1 MGRGRERKRKIE
13 RWKEREIA
21 DHRNPAMGENYSV
34 LEKLREIEREM
45 GELEKTREM
54 DITSPSL
61 GEWML
66 EREKKIEREMGELEK
81 QIQRFEW
88 EMGENYSILEKLN
101 HLMISKACNLTAD
114 QVDHIDSF
122 YHRLRFLTIILKDMD
137 EKQQQQHELNYEAE
151 NLPMQIYYVICKT
164 RQLIRSF
171 DVEVP
176 GQRDSYNNGDNFFHS
191 LIGTNIMEEIKPIE
205 AKVVQFYDQINQIQL
220 LQDAK
225 SFNDGVHSSVSM
237 SMENRTMVEEEI
249 TVGFDDEALTI
260 KELLAGGKKQ
270 LQMISIVG
278 MPGLGKTTLATKLYN
293 DPYITHYFHIRAWT
307 YASQLPRKTDML
319 LDILRSL
326 NVDEI
331 ENMTNE
337 KLGEKLY
344 KQLKGKRY
352 LIVIDDLWDIGAW
365 VDLKTYFPNDN
376 NGSRVMFTSRLK
388 EMAMHASPD
397 CHPHCLRFLTEEE
410 SWELL
415 QRKVFQNES
424 CPPELIEIGKQIM
437 KKCEG
442 LPLAIVIIAG
452 LLAKNIK
459 TQESWIQ
466 VAQSV
471 SSYIVSDPNQYLD
484 TLALSYNQ
492 LPRHLKPCFLYL
504 GAFPEDREIPVQELI
519 WLWIAEGFIQKRG
532 QKSLEEVAE
541 DYLMDLIQRSLVIVA
556 QKRLDGRIKACRMH
570 DLLRDLCLK
579 KARENNFLQWTHNY
593 KDASPSSSSNY
604 ETNNPRHLCILSYFG
619 PRFDH
624 ILLQAYAPTV
634 QSLLCFRHEFKEI
647 ICFDDSLLGDMCSF
661 ICWTFKLLRVLQ
673 TCYHYAFFP
682 RELTQLVNLRYLAIN
697 LRGSCELPPSISN
710 LSNLE
715 TLIMNS
721 EWKSIYVILPCDVW
735 KIPKLRHLYAKGQ
748 AKYAF
753 LCYEEAVM
761 DHKHPSI
768 LENLRTIANLNCHGF
783 IQGLLART
791 PFLTK
796 LGICGQLFSDSGN
809 WMFLNLE
816 FLRHLETL
824 KLHSIVRPRY
834 PTTLRE
840 VKFPTNVKRL
850 TMKGTRIEWE
860 EISVLGMMLP
870 NLELLKLEDDAA
882 WGQQWATTDGGF
894 PRLKFLKLKDLNVKQ
909 WITCSSHFPSLQHL
923 LLDGSIS
930 LEEIPSSLGD
940 ILTLQ
945 MIEVNC
951 RDFTVVESV
960 WKIKEE
966 QESIGN
972 NLLKVLIP
980 KYSWGLSQRVKIQ
993 LLEISRR
1000 KMRNATSQ

>member
-1 MGRGRERKRKIE
+1 
-13 RWKEREIA
+13 
-21 DHRNPAMGENYSV
+21 MGEYYSV
-34 LEKLREIEREM
+34 LEKLRKELRKRFGRRMGENCSVLEKLGERFEREMGVIYSVLEKQREIEREM
-45 GELEKTREM
+45 GE
-54 DITSPSL
+54 
-61 GEWML
+61 
-66 EREKKIEREMGELEK
+66 
-81 QIQRFEW
+81 
-88 EMGENYSILEKLN
+88 NYSVLEKLN

-114 QVDHIDSF
+114 QIDHIDSF
-122 YHRLRFLTIILKDMD
+122 YYRLTFLATILKDLE
-137 EKQQQQHELNYEAE
+137 EKQQQHELNYEAK

-164 RQLIRSF
+164 RQLIRFF
-171 DVEVP
+171 DVQVP
-176 GQRDSYNNGDNFFHS
+176 GQRDCNNNGDSFFDI
-191 LIGTNIMEEIKPIE
+191 LIGTNIIEEIKPIE

-220 LQDAK
+220 LQD
-225 SFNDGVHSSVSM
+225 FNDGVPSMSM
-237 SMENRTMVEEEI
+237 SMENRTMVHEEI

-307 YASQLPRKTDML
+307 YASQLSRQTDML

-326 NVDEI
+326 NVVFTDEI

-365 VDLKTYFPNDN
+365 VDLKMYFPNDN

-388 EMAMHASPD
+388 ELSMHASPD

-459 TQESWIQ
+459 TLESWKQ

-471 SSYIVSDPNQYLD
+471 SSYVVSDPNQYLD
-484 TLALSYNQ
+484 TLALSYNH

-504 GAFPEDREIPVQELI
+504 GAFPRDQEIPVQKLI
-519 WLWIAEGFIQKRG
+519 CLWVAEGFIQKIG
-532 QKSLEEVAE
+532 QRSVEEVAE
-541 DYLMDLIQRSLVIVA
+541 GYLMDLFQRSLVIVA
-556 QKRLDGRIKACRMH
+556 QKRFDGRIKACRMH

-579 KARENNFLQWTHNY
+579 KAGEINFLQWTHNY

-604 ETNNPRHLCILSYFG
+604 DQHRLCIPSYLG

-624 ILLQAYAPTV
+624 IFLQSYSPTV
-634 QSLLCFRHEFKEI
+634 LQSLLCFRRVFERI
-647 ICFDDSLLGDMCSF
+647 IRYDYNLFSDMCSF
-661 ICWTFKLLRVLQ
+661 ICWTFKLLRVLEI
-673 TCYHYAFFP
+673 CYNNAFFP
-682 RELTQLVNLRYLAIN
+682 RELTRLVNLRYLAIN
-697 LRGSCELPPSISN
+697 LKYSCELPPSISN

-715 TLIMNS
+715 TLIIICTQ
-721 EWKSIYVILPCDVW
+721 WRKVILACNVW
-735 KIPKLRHLYAKGQ
+735 KIPKLRHLYAKGG
-748 AKYAF
+748 AKYDVS
-753 LCYEEAVM
+753 LCSKEAVM
-761 DHKHPSI
+761 DHNHPSI
-768 LENLRTIANLNCHGF
+768 FENLRTIAKLNPYGSIHD
-783 IQGLLART
+783 LLART

-796 LGICGQLFSDSGN
+796 LGICGRLLLDSGN
-809 WMFLNLE
+809 FMFPNLE
-816 FLRHLETL
+816 CLRHLETL
-824 KLHSIVRPRY
+824 KLQNELLY
-834 PTTLRE
+834 PTNFRE
-840 VKFPTNVKRL
+840 FKFPTNVKRL
-850 TMKGTRIEWE
+850 TLKRTGIEWE
-860 EISVLGMMLP
+860 EISVLGMLLP
-870 NLELLKLEDDAA
+870 NLELLKLEHDAA
-882 WGQQWATTDGGF
+882 LGWQWATDGGF
-894 PRLKFLKLKDLNVKQ
+894 PRLKFLKLKNLNVKQ

-923 LLDGSIS
+923 S
-930 LEEIPSSLGD
+930 LERCQYLKEIPSSFGD

-945 MIEVNC
+945 LIEVNFC
-951 RDFTVVESV
+951 HFSVEESV
-960 WKIKEE
+960 RKIKEE

-972 NLLKVLIP
+972 NWLKVLI
-980 KYSWGLSQRVKIQ
+980 
-993 LLEISRR
+993 R
-1000 KMRNATSQ
+1000 KHP